1 MIKQALELAAYI
13 FFAGMAL
20 LWAAEVLNLLWL
32 FGLDDSPGPRSWN
45 I

>member
-1 MIKQALELAAYI
+1 MIKHALELAAYI

-20 LWAAEVLNLLWL
+20 LWAAEVLEILWL
-32 FGLDDSPGPRSWN
+32 FGLDDSPRPSWWN